1 MAQNGNNQNPNPVK
15 KLLITFVR
23 IAILAGLAWAIV
35 TGVKMVMG
43 G

>member
-1 MAQNGNNQNPNPVK
+1 MVQNGNNQNPNPIK
-15 KLLITFVR
+15 KLLITFAR

-35 TGVKMVMG
+35 TGVKMLIG